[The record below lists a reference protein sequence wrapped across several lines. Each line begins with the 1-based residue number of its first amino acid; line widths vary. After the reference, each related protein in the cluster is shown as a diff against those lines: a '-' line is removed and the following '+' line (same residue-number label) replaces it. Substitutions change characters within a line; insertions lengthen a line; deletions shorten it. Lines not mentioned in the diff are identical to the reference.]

1 MKISDL
7 PSVITAGTKI
17 QWQDENTTV
26 PINQNVTSAEWTLK
40 YYFRTNFSRGLIV
53 TGSAIDTGWSFTIAS
68 TDFTN
73 QDVGEWSWYAQL
85 VKIADTS
92 DKRDFG
98 SGNLTI
104 KPDLAFTSNPSAVD
118 TRSRAKKELDNIT
131 SAIEALGK
139 STAKEYTIGDRTFK
153 KIEMPILI
161 ARESQLKSIVKS
173 EDRASLIAQG
183 LGDPKNLYVRF

>member
-40 YYFRTNFSRGLIV
+40 YYFRTTFSSGVIV
-53 TGSAIDTGWSFTIAS
+53 TGSAVDTGWTFTISS

-73 QDVGEWSWYAQL
+73 KDVGEWSWYAQL
-85 VKIADTS
+85 VKIADTT

-104 KPDLAFTSNPSAVD
+104 KQDLTFTTNPTAID
-118 TRSRAKKELDNIT
+118 TRSESKKELDTIQA
-131 SAIEALGK
+131 AIRALGK

-161 ARESQLKSIVKS
+161 ARESQLKSITKS

-183 LGDPKNLYVRF
+183 LGDPKNLYIRY

>member
-40 YYFRTNFSRGLIV
+40 YYFRTTSSSGVIV
-53 TGSAIDTGWSFTIAS
+53 TGSAVDTGWTFTIAS

-73 QDVGEWSWYAQL
+73 KDVGEWSWYAQL
-85 VKIADTS
+85 VKIADTA

-104 KPDLAFTSNPSAVD
+104 KPDLTFTTNPTAID
-118 TRSRAKKELDNIT
+118 TRSESKKELDTIQA
-131 SAIEALGK
+131 AIRALGK

-183 LGDPKNLYVRF
+183 LGDPKNLYIRY